1 MNNFPVNLHF
11 RVGEGLQ
18 NTACKMQ
25 VLVGTT
31 HTRGAGKGMKKRS
44 DTGIENVSNI
54 DKKFTYF
61 QKSNC
66 VASVPISSFM
76 CL

>member
-25 VLVGTT
+25 VYFALLVGTT
-31 HTRGAGKGMKKRS
+31 HTRGADTKGTKK
-44 DTGIENVSNI
+44 E
-54 DKKFTYF
+54 
-61 QKSNC
+61 
-66 VASVPISSFM
+66 
-76 CL
+76 